1 MNQVTNRITRD
12 QLISKQEIPTGNQE
26 ELKWAFNTISSEW
39 KKKMVYEIYSSSDK
53 NCILVIQTKTLVK
66 RQRKQLLPTQIE
78 EHLPDHQKIVQNEK
92 ILIRSFQFHQGSSQ
106 KTFSSTANSAGP
118 SPPLA
123 TQCFVSLPL

>member
-78 EHLPDHQKIVQNEK
+78 EHLPDHQRIVQNEK
-92 ILIRSFQFHQGSSQ
+92 KLIQSFQFH
-106 KTFSSTANSAGP
+106 
-118 SPPLA
+118 
-123 TQCFVSLPL
+123 